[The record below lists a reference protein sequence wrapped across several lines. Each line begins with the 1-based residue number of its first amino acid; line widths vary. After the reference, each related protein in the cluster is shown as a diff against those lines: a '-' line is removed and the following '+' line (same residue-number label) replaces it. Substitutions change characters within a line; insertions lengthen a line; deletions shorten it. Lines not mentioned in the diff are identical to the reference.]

1 MATRLLHDLF
11 PATLTVT
18 SPDGSSGRVDA
29 CRVLLTDEVLVA
41 VVDSP
46 TGPLVVFR
54 EGYASFDRAASATGT
69 STVVTST
76 GRTVTFTKDTACGCG
91 SRLRSWNPLGA
102 LAAVSSSQDPTA

>member
-1 MATRLLHDLF
+1 MATRLLYDLF
-11 PATLTVT
+11 PAVLTVA

-46 TGPLVVFR
+46 PGPQAVFR
-54 EGYASFDRAASATGT
+54 EGYASFDRAASTTGT
-69 STVVTST
+69 STVVTAT
-76 GRTVTFTKDTACGCG
+76 GRTLTFAKDTACGCG